1 MKDKNLYPS
10 CKIYY
15 GLCLR
20 VEDYVGETKRNVSV
34 RCDEHNKLSN
44 KSKPA
49 AHLEENNDH
58 YFFRRILGNALSNTR
73 TRKNIEAFFIAIMRP
88 ILNEQ
93 IDSDAL
99 ILFRNS
105 VTWFMR

>member
-73 TRKNIEAFFIAIMRP
+73 TRKNNEAFFIAIMRP

>member
-1 MKDKNLYPS
+1 MKDKNLYPL

-20 VEDYVGETKRNVSV
+20 VEDYVRETKRNVSV

-49 AHLEENNDH
+49 AHLEQNYH
-58 YFFRRILGNALSNTR
+58 YFFRRILGNASSNTR
-73 TRKNIEAFFIAIMRP
+73 TRENIEAFFIAIMRP
-88 ILNEQ
+88 ILNEE

-105 VTWFMR
+105 VT

>member
-105 VTWFMR
+105 VT

>member
-1 MKDKNLYPS
+1 MKDKNLCPL

-20 VEDYVGETKRNVSV
+20 VEDYVRETKRNVSV

-49 AHLEENNDH
+49 AHLEQNYH
-58 YFFRRILGNALSNTR
+58 YFFRRILGNASSNTR
-73 TRKNIEAFFIAIMRP
+73 TRENVEAFFIAIMRP

-99 ILFRNS
+99 ILLRNS
-105 VTWFMR
+105 VT